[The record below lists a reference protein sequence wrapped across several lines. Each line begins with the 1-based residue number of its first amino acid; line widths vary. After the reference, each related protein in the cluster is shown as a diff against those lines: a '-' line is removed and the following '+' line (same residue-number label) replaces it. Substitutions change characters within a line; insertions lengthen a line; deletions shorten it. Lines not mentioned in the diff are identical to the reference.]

1 MPAIGVLSQI
11 VDNEALTRGLADPEA
26 RMLVEWLVEHAER
39 LDAAAPAREVVE
51 AEVGRLVRRARA
63 VARFVSL
70 WCYEKGRRAAC
81 QLAAVERFAW
91 ELPTRAV
98 DPCEL
103 MQEIL
108 FCEGEALAHAAC
120 GFAGGTKPHAA

>member
-26 RMLVEWLVEHAER
+26 RMLIEWLVERAER
-39 LDAAAPAREVVE
+39 RAGSGASARELE
-51 AEVGRLVRRARA
+51 AEVARLCRRARA
-63 VARFVSL
+63 VARFVCL
-70 WCYEKGRRAAC
+70 WCHEGGRRAAC

-91 ELPTRAV
+91 DLPTRAV

-108 FCEGEALAHAAC
+108 FCEGEALDK
-120 GFAGGTKPHAA
+120 TV

>member
-11 VDNEALTRGLADPEA
+11 VANEALTRGLTDPEA
-26 RMLVEWLVEHAER
+26 RMLIEWLVEQAER
-39 LDAAAPAREVVE
+39 LAAGRPPHDVLV
-51 AEVGRLVRRARA
+51 AEVARLCRRARA
-63 VARFVSL
+63 LARFVSL
-70 WCYEKGRRAAC
+70 WCHQNGRRAAC

-91 ELPTRAV
+91 DLPTCAV

-108 FCEGEALAHAAC
+108 FCEGEILARDV
-120 GFAGGTKPHAA
+120 

>member
-26 RMLVEWLVEHAER
+26 RMLVEWLVEQAER
-39 LDAAAPAREVVE
+39 LARVAPSEEELAAQVAR
-51 AEVGRLVRRARA
+51 LCRRARA
-63 VARFVSL
+63 AARFVGL
-70 WCYEKGRRAAC
+70 WCHERGWRAAC
-81 QLAAVERFAW
+81 QLAAAERFAW
-91 ELPTRAV
+91 DLPTGAI

-108 FCEGEALAHAAC
+108 FCEGEALAHV
-120 GFAGGTKPHAA
+120 